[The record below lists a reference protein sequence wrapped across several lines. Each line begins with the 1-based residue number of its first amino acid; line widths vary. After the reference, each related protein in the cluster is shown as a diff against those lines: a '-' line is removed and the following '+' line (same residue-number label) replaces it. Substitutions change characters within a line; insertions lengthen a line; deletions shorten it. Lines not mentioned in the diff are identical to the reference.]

1 MKSFENK
8 VALITGATS
17 GIGEA
22 TARLFANL
30 GANVVLCGRNTQKG
44 RVIESDILK
53 NGNEACFIQC
63 DISKEEQAKNLIVKT
78 VEKYGKID
86 ILFNN
91 AGVMLPSM
99 EIERM
104 SSEDWLKTFDIN
116 INGMFFVTKYAKPYL
131 LKEKGTIINN
141 ASIAGLQYYAA
152 GRSYAYS
159 ASKAAVVQFSYQM
172 AKNYAQEGIRVNCI
186 APGIVDTLILGDRD
200 RSEYAKRV
208 PLGRLA
214 EPEDVAKVV
223 AFLASDDASYLTGVV
238 LPIDGGVSL

>member
-1 MKSFENK
+1 MKRFENK

-159 ASKAAVVQFSYQM
+159 ASKAAVVQFSHQM

>member
-53 NGNEACFIQC
+53 NGNDACFIQC

-159 ASKAAVVQFSYQM
+159 ASKAAVVQFSHQM

>member
-104 SSEDWLKTFDIN
+104 SSEEWLKTFDIN

-159 ASKAAVVQFSYQM
+159 ASKAAVVQFSHQM

>member
-116 INGMFFVTKYAKPYL
+116 INGMFFVSFFAKPYL

-159 ASKAAVVQFSYQM
+159 ASKAAVVQFSHQM

>member
-159 ASKAAVVQFSYQM
+159 ALKAAVVQFSHQM